1 MVKKR
6 QTHKVGSIVA
16 IPLPNGQYAYAKI
29 FNDEEFAI
37 YNLLTFKISAVEHVK
52 NAQIAFYQA
61 ATDSAIK
68 NGEWPVIGED
78 PFPDGDS
85 AWPPPKAYGVVVEA
99 GIGLDSPKIIEKGQI
114 RSATLEEIK
123 GMEIDTFCQRPE
135 LLIDK
140 IMMRLVEGKPPK
152 NIVPVNL

>member
-1 MVKKR
+1 M
-6 QTHKVGSIVA
+6 A
-16 IPLPNGQYAYAKI
+16 IPLPTGQFAYAKVY
-29 FNDEEFAI
+29 NDMNMAI
-37 YNLLTFKISAVEHVK
+37 YKLLTFRISDVELIKHSS
-52 NAQIAFYQA
+52 IAFYQA

-78 PFPDGDS
+78 PFPDEGS
-85 AWPPPKAYGVVVEA
+85 ACPPPKAYGVVVEA